1 MSQYPLTA
9 DQVRFK
15 VTSLLDLPAGS
26 PEWIPFMRD
35 VIRMPMW
42 MLPAVQAAI
51 QQKEWVTAH
60 DPLERIRS
68 AVRRFA
74 IDMKLNNSEKRVAFD
89 PDDEEPGESS

>member
-1 MSQYPLTA
+1 VNRYPLTGDA
-9 DQVRFK
+9 VRLK
-15 VTSLLDLPAGS
+15 VTYLSELPSEA

-42 MLPAVQAAI
+42 MLPAVRAAI
-51 QQKEWVTAH
+51 QQKDWVTGH

-74 IDMKLNNSEKRVAFD
+74 IDMKLNNSEKRIAID
-89 PDDEEPGESS
+89 PDDEEAGP

>member
-1 MSQYPLTA
+1 MSRYPPTA
-9 DQVRFK
+9 DAVRAK
-15 VTSLLDLPAGS
+15 VQTLSALPPED

-42 MLPAVQAAI
+42 MLPAVYAAI
-51 QQKEWVTAH
+51 QQGDWAGAH

-74 IDMKLNNSEKRVAFD
+74 IDMKLNNSEKRIAVD
-89 PDDEEPGESS
+89 PDDED